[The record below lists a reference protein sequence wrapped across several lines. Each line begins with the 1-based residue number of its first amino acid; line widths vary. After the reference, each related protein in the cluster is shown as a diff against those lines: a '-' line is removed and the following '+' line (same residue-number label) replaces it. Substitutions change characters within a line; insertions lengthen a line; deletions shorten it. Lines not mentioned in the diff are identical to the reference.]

1 MALAETN
8 ATARCGSPVAPTA
21 RVEVSDF
28 GPIASAS
35 VDLRPLTVFVG
46 PSNSGK
52 TYLATV
58 LYALSRS
65 FGGFPR
71 YPGPSSVPLRSS
83 LISETDSPSEE
94 EWVSLAKSLATRG
107 RAIRLND
114 FPGVFR
120 TRTRSQLE
128 RVVTSE
134 EGLRLEIK
142 RCFDIDSLSDLVR
155 WTAAESDARISASI
169 TDANRELWSFTMNI
183 GNKGKLVSESYMPG
197 EVMHQAPQFVSPVSA
212 QYQLGNPDLML
223 PRDDDYYSHL
233 FVNLLNT
240 APSSKNRKIAKEI
253 FSRASDIL
261 RFNGIQGRTYYLPAA
276 RSGIMQSHR
285 VIASSLVARA
295 TRGGLE
301 HFPALPTLS
310 GMIADFMEH
319 LILYDNPR
327 EYYMSLRPL
336 DRYAQAWN
344 RQSTSQENNP
354 VKEMAN
360 ELERKLLGGTIKNL
374 GESKSQYPDF
384 VYVPDKSDK
393 QLRMSRSSSM
403 VSELA
408 PLILFLRQS
417 VFPQDMLIIEEP
429 EAHLHPAAQ
438 TQMAIVLAKLAR
450 AGVRV
455 IVTTHSDWLL
465 KQIGNLIRQGE
476 LESGST
482 RGTDPSLVR
491 GSLQTE
497 HVGVWLFQTN
507 DRSQGS
513 IVKEIP
519 YDRIDGI
526 EPTEYADVDEELYN
540 QSADLQNLLDD
551 RENGGDF

>member
-1 MALAETN
+1 MRHAENT
-8 ATARCGSPVAPTA
+8 ATETVGSPGAPGA

-71 YPGPSSVPLRSS
+71 YPGPSSVSLRSP
-83 LISETDSPSEE
+83 LFSESESASEE
-94 EWVSLAKSLATRG
+94 EWVSLAKALATRG
-107 RAIRLND
+107 REIRLND
-114 FPGVFR
+114 FPSVFR
-120 TRTRSQLE
+120 TRTQSRLE

-155 WTAAESDARISASI
+155 WTAAGSDARISASI
-169 TDANRELWSFTMNI
+169 TDANQELWSFTMKI
-183 GNKGKLVSESYMPG
+183 EDKGELVSESYTPG
-197 EVMHQAPQFVSPVSA
+197 QVMHQAPQLVSPVSA
-212 QYQLGNPDLML
+212 NYRLGNPDLML
-223 PRDDDYYSHL
+223 PKDDDFYSHQ

-240 APSSKNRKIAKEI
+240 APSSKNREIVKEI
-253 FSRASDIL
+253 FSRAREIL

-319 LILYDNPR
+319 LILYDNPS
-327 EYYMSLRPL
+327 EHYMSLRPF
-336 DRYAQAWN
+336 DRNAQTWN
-344 RQSTSQENNP
+344 RQSTSQGNNP

-360 ELERKLLGGTIKNL
+360 ELEQKLLGGTIKNL

-384 VYVPDKSDK
+384 IYVPDESDK

-438 TQMAIVLAKLAR
+438 TRIAIVLAKLAR

-476 LESGST
+476 LESGAI
-482 RGTDPSLVR
+482 RGTDPSLLPC
-491 GSLQTE
+491 SLQAE

-507 DRSQGS
+507 DRGQGS
-513 IVKEIP
+513 KVKEIP

-540 QSADLQNLLDD
+540 QSADLQNLLDH
-551 RENGGDF
+551 RENGGNF